1 MKAATAANKM
11 GGHAWRVG
19 ASVTEKIDSLIDMS
33 DVHTNIIN
41 ESVNS
46 IPLAPS
52 HLANADTGT
61 TGHYMSFRDI
71 TVLTDVTPALS
82 PVSVTL
88 PDGSLATSTHTAML
102 NLPSLPISRS
112 WLKPGGKVQT
122 RK

>member
-1 MKAATAANKM
+1 
-11 GGHAWRVG
+11 
-19 ASVTEKIDSLIDMS
+19 MS
-33 DVHTNIIN
+33 DVHNNIIN

-46 IPLAPS
+46 IPLAPY

-102 NLPSLPISRS
+102 NLPSLPMSARHVHVFPGWIGSLLSIGVLCDAGMTAVYTATTVTISDA
-112 WLKPGGKVQT
+112 
-122 RK
+122 